1 MGELLLLLVIGVILW
16 LLNLLQAWVQRQQR
30 GTARDAEREG
40 GPPVPP
46 VALRPRPP
54 QLARE
59 VARHGLPVPAVEPR
73 VAIRQHVPMRFGSR
87 QDIRRGIILMTILG
101 PCRALDPPGPAP

>member
-16 LLNLLQAWVQRQQR
+16 LLNLLQAWVQRRQR
-30 GTARDAEREG
+30 GTARHAEREG

-46 VALRPRPP
+46 VVLRPRPP

-59 VARHGLPVPAVEPR
+59 MARHGLPVPAVEPR
-73 VAIRQHVPMRFGSR
+73 VAIRQRVPRRFGSR
-87 QDIRRGIILMTILG
+87 RDIRRGIVLMTILG
-101 PCRALDPPGPAP
+101 PCRALEPPDPAR